1 MQWAVV
7 SPSIPLGPHSE
18 EQEGLGQWSLV
29 GGEHLDQ
36 EWPVLSWHLVPSQPV
51 GRWGGELDAC
61 GAGRGAGHGG
71 PLQPVHRPWSSP
83 RNKAPGSCYA
93 TGCSALQCPANG
105 RRR

>member
-36 EWPVLSWHLVPSQPV
+36 EWPVYYLGIWSPPS
-51 GRWGGELDAC
+51 L
-61 GAGRGAGHGG
+61 
-71 PLQPVHRPWSSP
+71 
-83 RNKAPGSCYA
+83 
-93 TGCSALQCPANG
+93 
-105 RRR
+105 